1 MPTVRGHIEAFTI
14 NGGALSP
21 ALYVQQCGRAKRP
34 EPRHLRE
41 ESYTEAEGFR
51 GFPVD
56 GQKPDYICRE
66 WVFRYSD
73 GDVETVS
80 LREPV

>member
-1 MPTVRGHIEAFTI
+1 MPTVRGHIEAVTI

-34 EPRHLRE
+34 EPRHL
-41 ESYTEAEGFR
+41 
-51 GFPVD
+51 VD
-56 GQKPDYICRE
+56 GQKPDYICLE

-73 GDVETVS
+73 GSVGAVTTRRAVT
-80 LREPV
+80 